1 MRNLVIGLLALGS
14 ISIFASDRF
23 EGEGSTSFY
32 EGGAVMTVKGEA
44 AKELYER
51 ITEVKIIKKY
61 SPETWTNAT
70 LKTSR
75 SVRCLKIALLDQYA
89 NETSDFEYSC
99 HMYLRNV
106 SKGLIGRAPRD

>member
-1 MRNLVIGLLALGS
+1 MKSLLVGLLVLGS
-14 ISIFASDRF
+14 FSIFASDRF
-23 EGEGSTSFY
+23 EGEGSTSFF

-51 ITEVKIIKKY
+51 LTAVKIIKKY
-61 SPETWTNAT
+61 NPRIWTNAT

-89 NETSDFEYSC
+89 NETSEFEYSC

-106 SKGLIGRAPRD
+106 SKGLVGRAPRD